1 MDVILSLLQNVLEE
15 GFIYGIVAMGVYIT
29 YKILDFPDLSVDGTF
44 PLGCAVTAA
53 MIVAGVNPWLACI
66 ASFVAGALAGCVT
79 GLLHV
84 RLRVTD
90 LLSGIIVMTA
100 CWSVNLIILGA
111 NQPNA
116 LAGNSLLQFYN
127 QPTIFTSFPM
137 TLLPDALYRCR
148 VLILAAVLAIV
159 VKVLMDAFLRTKG
172 GMLLRAAGDNP
183 QFVTSLGRDQ
193 GNMKILGLAIGNGC
207 TALAG
212 SILAQ
217 QAESATVSIG
227 TGMVVQALASVI
239 IGASVFGRIRRLKP
253 TSAVLLGTILYKAV
267 LLIAMLWLPA
277 VFLKLTMAALFV
289 AALLTDRI
297 GKKKGGVVHG

>member
-111 NQPNA
+111 NQPNP

-159 VKVLMDAFLRTKG
+159 GIGLPASYFYSFFHSVSKQIRQMHLGRYA
-172 GMLLRAAGDNP
+172 AAGGGGQSP
-183 QFVTSLGRDQ
+183 VRH
-193 GNMKILGLAIGNGC
+193 
-207 TALAG
+207 
-212 SILAQ
+212 
-217 QAESATVSIG
+217 
-227 TGMVVQALASVI
+227 
-239 IGASVFGRIRRLKP
+239 VFG
-253 TSAVLLGTILYKAV
+253 S
-267 LLIAMLWLPA
+267 
-277 VFLKLTMAALFV
+277 
-289 AALLTDRI
+289 
-297 GKKKGGVVHG
+297 